1 MADLP
6 RVLKMTGWEPQ
17 VWPVVLKDV
26 AAGHESADILITGET
41 SQTVTLRVGDEIPGT
56 GCVIEKLRRRRL
68 YTDAAES
75 VLKNASEMHFRRVAT
90 GEAFLAMP
98 EVPVLSNDST
108 ARLAVEGSDREW
120 SAVPG
125 DEFRIGSLL
134 LRVRSIAAAV
144 VELENRLTRES
155 VQVPVTGRP

>member
-1 MADLP
+1 
-6 RVLKMTGWEPQ
+6 
-17 VWPVVLKDV
+17 
-26 AAGHESADILITGET
+26 
-41 SQTVTLRVGDEIPGT
+41 
-56 GCVIEKLRRRRL
+56 
-68 YTDAAES
+68 
-75 VLKNASEMHFRRVAT
+75 VAT

-144 VELENRLTRES
+144 VELENRLTRET